1 MLAALDGL
9 GSLEGKR
16 VLLKPNLLSAS
27 LGPLP
32 CTEAS
37 FILAAAH
44 FFVASKA
51 MVCIGDSP
59 AFGSARSLLARL
71 GILQELLY
79 LGVTVSDFRR
89 TREVEL
95 PAGIRARIACRA
107 LDCDLL
113 VNMPRVKAHAQ
124 TRVTLAVKNCFGCLT
139 GLQKPLWHMLHGGR
153 QGSFARLLVELP
165 QILPPVLTMVDGIR
179 AMHCT
184 GPMKGRP
191 YPLKLVAAGWNP
203 VAVDMALLNVLGID
217 YADSPLHLTARELKQ
232 PGSNFKEITF
242 PLAHSQ
248 ELAVDDFRVPGHLA
262 PIRFRIFSFFSSSI
276 KRTLLSLADRE

>member
-16 VLLKPNLLSAS
+16 ILLKPNLLSAS

-71 GILQELLY
+71 GIFQELLS
-79 LGVTVSDFRR
+79 LGVTVSDFRQSR
-89 TREVEL
+89 QVVL
-95 PAGIRARIACRA
+95 PSGIRARVACRA

-139 GLQKPLWHMLHGGR
+139 GLQKPVWHMMYGGR
-153 QGSFARLLVELP
+153 HGSFARLLVELL
-165 QILPPVLTMVDGIR
+165 QVLPPVLTLVDGIR

-203 VAVDMALLNVLGID
+203 VAVDMALLKVLGVD
-217 YADSPLHLTARELKQ
+217 CAGSPLHRTAREL
-232 PGSNFKEITF
+232 GLVGADFSELLF
-242 PLAHSQ
+242 PLAHPQ
-248 ELAVDDFRVPGHLA
+248 ELAVDDFCVPARLA
-262 PIRFRIFSFFSSSI
+262 PIRFRPFSFLYSSL
-276 KRTLLSLADRE
+276 KRTLLTLTSRE